1 MAQPGRAIRTEQ
13 GGTILCCGLRPSPG
27 GGGTPPPPF
36 LCRVRA
42 TLAAAVLALCLAP
55 AAPAADA
62 RVEAKKHFRSGMSLI
77 AQGQTERGVAELKQA
92 YAIKPHPD
100 ILYNIARAYLDD
112 GNVRE
117 ALVWFRKYAATNPK
131 DRANVEAITARLA
144 AATKP
149 SEPTAQPQ
157 QNSIDAQKLLA
168 QLQEMIVRNKAE
180 QRAPEPAKPAAAKP
194 AAAKAADVSADTF
207 EPTAITA
214 ETRATAREI
223 AAALGGHSD
232 EAMFDDQPASAPA
245 RPPARGPTPSLAVV
259 GEDEIRLS
267 GAATIAE
274 LLKRLPGVGDDAGAA
289 RGNALVL
296 VDGRSAY
303 DELVGGT
310 PWPLL
315 DLALVDISRI
325 EVVRGASLRLPGGAV
340 IGSVVNIVTRAG
352 DEHGRGTGQDARTV
366 QAAIPTDSR

>member
-1 MAQPGRAIRTEQ
+1 VA
-13 GGTILCCGLRPSPG
+13 
-27 GGGTPPPPF
+27 
-36 LCRVRA
+36 
-42 TLAAAVLALCLAP
+42 
-55 AAPAADA
+55 A

-131 DRANVEAITARLA
+131 DRGNVDAIVARLA

-149 SEPTAQPQ
+149 SDPAPQAAQPA

-168 QLQEMIVRNKAE
+168 QLQEMIARNKAD
-180 QRAPEPAKPAAAKP
+180 QRAPETANPAAAKP
-194 AAAKAADVSADTF
+194 APAAAAKPAAGSDDTF

-232 EAMFDDQPASAPA
+232 ETMFDDQPAAASARSA
-245 RPPARGPTPSLAVV
+245 AAPSSAVV

-274 LLKRLPGVGDDAGAA
+274 LLRRLPGVGEEAGSA
-289 RGNALVL
+289 RGSVLVL

-315 DLALVDISRI
+315 DLALVDIARI
-325 EVVRGASLRLPGGAV
+325 EVVRGTQLRLPGGAV
-340 IGSVVNIVTRAG
+340 IATVVNIVTRTG
-352 DEHGRGTGQDARTV
+352 DEHGRGSSLDARTV
-366 QAAIPTDSR
+366 QAAIPAGSR